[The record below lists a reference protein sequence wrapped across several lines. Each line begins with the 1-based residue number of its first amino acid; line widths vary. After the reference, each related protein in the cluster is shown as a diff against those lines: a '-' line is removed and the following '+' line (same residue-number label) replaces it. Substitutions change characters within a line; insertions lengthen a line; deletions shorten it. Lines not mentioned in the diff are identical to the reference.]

1 MLGGLYMIV
10 VYVLVFNNYFV
21 NYLKS
26 WIRWMWLLYVF
37 KMIKDF
43 LKDEF
48 YINSMIISKGNVVF
62 EK

>member
-1 MLGGLYMIV
+1 MIV
-10 VYVLVFNNYFV
+10 VYVLVFNNYFD

-37 KMIKDF
+37 KMIKNF